1 MILVL
6 DDHPVVGEGI
16 CSVIKKNKKDEEI
29 FYAGKVEEA
38 IDIMEENEISLAF
51 IDLNLKE
58 ESGFHLIRWIR
69 KQKLDSR
76 LFVITS
82 SSHKSDF
89 KRAQELDVDA
99 YVLKD
104 AFIDEITF
112 AIDSVERGGK
122 YYSSLLVDQ
131 MSKCSEDEN
140 ALSLLTNRE
149 MEVLY
154 LLGQGYYN
162 ERINETLF
170 ISEGTTK
177 KHIGNILNKLQM
189 RNRVEAVL
197 FAVKNSYS
205 IYMAVEEIKSNI

>member
-29 FYAGKVEEA
+29 FYTGKVEEA
-38 IDIMEENEISLAF
+38 IHIMEGNKVSLAF
-51 IDLNLKE
+51 IDLNLKD
-58 ESGFHLIRWIR
+58 ESGFSFIRWIR
-69 KQKLDSR
+69 KKNLDSR

-104 AFIDEITF
+104 AFIEEITF

-122 YYSSLLVDQ
+122 YYSSLLIEQ
-131 MSKCSEDEN
+131 MNKSSEDEN

-154 LLGQGYYN
+154 LLGQGYCN
-162 ERINETLF
+162 EKINETLF

-177 KHIGNILNKLQM
+177 KHIGNILHKLEL

-205 IYMAVEEIKSNI
+205 IYMAVEEIKSDI